1 MDPNDED
8 FNYDRQY
15 KKMCTGLGSFLNA
28 AQQNNSLQEQ
38 DWTNESSSSSTTY
51 TSNELSRR
59 KNKYLFNARVLLS
72 MDVYQLF
79 YSNLFSFDLV
89 CDTGVSIPN
98 KPQTNQSKNSL
109 YECLVCN
116 VPCNSEFM
124 YEQHVQGA
132 KHRKKVN
139 SGEVNILCAWI

>member
-1 MDPNDED
+1 
-8 FNYDRQY
+8 
-15 KKMCTGLGSFLNA
+15 
-28 AQQNNSLQEQ
+28 
-38 DWTNESSSSSTTY
+38 
-51 TSNELSRR
+51 
-59 KNKYLFNARVLLS
+59 
-72 MDVYQLF
+72 MDVYQFF
-79 YSNLFSFDLV
+79 YANSFSFNLV

-98 KPQTNQSKNSL
+98 KPQTNQSKNNL

-139 SGEVNILCAWI
+139 SGEVNILYAWIEY

>member
-1 MDPNDED
+1 MTP
-8 FNYDRQY
+8 Y
-15 KKMCTGLGSFLNA
+15 
-28 AQQNNSLQEQ
+28 
-38 DWTNESSSSSTTY
+38 
-51 TSNELSRR
+51 
-59 KNKYLFNARVLLS
+59 KNKIGLTNLPQHLLPTLLMNYQGVRINICLMPEFYCS
-72 MDVYQLF
+72 IDVYQLF
-79 YSNLFSFDLV
+79 YYISFSFNLV

-139 SGEVNILCAWI
+139 SGEVNILCAWIEYKKFKVNMTVTFTLFIF

>member
-1 MDPNDED
+1 M
-8 FNYDRQY
+8 
-15 KKMCTGLGSFLNA
+15 
-28 AQQNNSLQEQ
+28 
-38 DWTNESSSSSTTY
+38 
-51 TSNELSRR
+51 
-59 KNKYLFNARVLLS
+59 
-72 MDVYQLF
+72 
-79 YSNLFSFDLV
+79 

-139 SGEVNILCAWI
+139 SGEVNILYAWIEYYKCRLTMSVTLTLLIFKVRNMAKLEDLKAGGDGTGKVSTKAASILER

>member
-28 AQQNNSLQEQ
+28 AQQNNSLQAQ

-59 KNKYLFNARVLLS
+59 KNKYLFNARVLLG
-72 MDVYQLF
+72 LW
-79 YSNLFSFDLV
+79 
-89 CDTGVSIPN
+89 
-98 KPQTNQSKNSL
+98 
-109 YECLVCN
+109 
-116 VPCNSEFM
+116 M
-124 YEQHVQGA
+124 YI
-132 KHRKKVN
+132 N
-139 SGEVNILCAWI
+139 CFILIYFHLI